1 MTLRVRG
8 LFTGDGV
15 LAEEIR
21 VADLEGEFA
30 VRGAIESLADTAV
43 TIEGLVLGV
52 AANAEIFDE
61 DGNPLL
67 FSDLLVAQQ
76 VRVSGDIDDGD
87 LTATKIRVRIRDEA
101 LVRISF
107 EGVIVE
113 VADDLNSFMV
123 ELEAVGEVLVH
134 ITGETETT
142 GDLVIGA
149 SVRVIGTVEP
159 DLSVSARKVL
169 TKRLLQVA
177 PGRVKVHAGQS
188 HPAEVILRSPLD
200 GPVDVH
206 ITSENPE
213 IAEVEPSVVT
223 ISAGRVTASF
233 EVIGIS
239 SGETTVMVEV
249 TDLGASVEVP
259 VTVRGEQRDLELNWR
274 PDHINIGTDQDRRV
288 VLMLNQEAPGTLEV
302 TLVEEGEPGD
312 LIFPGTVEFQQGD
325 RHILVGI
332 GSGGIPG
339 EFKIRATLPDGV
351 SDVLEVKVRARSDRE
366 LDREREKNRD
376 EGDDD
381 NRGRDS
387 VDRDDDNREG
397 DGEDGD
403 DDNSGKEGDDNSGPG
418 EGESD
423 GDEGD
428 DNSGSEGG

>member
-1 MTLRVRG
+1 M
-8 LFTGDGV
+8 
-15 LAEEIR
+15 
-21 VADLEGEFA
+21 
-30 VRGAIESLADTAV
+30 
-43 TIEGLVLGV
+43 
-52 AANAEIFDE
+52 
-61 DGNPLL
+61 
-67 FSDLLVAQQ
+67 
-76 VRVSGDIDDGD
+76 
-87 LTATKIRVRIRDEA
+87 
-101 LVRISF
+101 
-107 EGVIVE
+107 
-113 VADDLNSFMV
+113 
-123 ELEAVGEVLVH
+123 
-134 ITGETETT
+134 
-142 GDLVIGA
+142 
-149 SVRVIGTVEP
+149 EP

-177 PGRVKVHAGQS
+177 PGRVTVHAGQS
-188 HPAEVILRSPLD
+188 HPTEVILRSPLD

-213 IAEVEPSVVT
+213 FAEVEPSVVT

-366 LDREREKNRD
+366 REKNRD
-376 EGDDD
+376 EGDDDNRGRDGENGNNNNRGRDGVDGDDD